1 MPFRSP
7 PRSDRSARASRSASR
22 ATGPHPHRGHGVRAF
37 LRSPWAASSSRAR
50 KLSAAPD
57 HSQRVELPR
66 PLRGPLGQ
74 VTSRLLLAVL
84 VLATAALIVYL
95 GRDGYTDGAGGE
107 MGLVDAVYYTT
118 VTLSTTGYGD
128 VVPTSESARLFN
140 IFLITPLRVLFLI
153 ILVGTTL
160 EVLTERTREQW
171 RLSRWRSSL
180 RDHTVIVGFGTKGR
194 SAAETLLTTGLRKDQ
209 MVVVDPS
216 PRVVEAANADGF
228 AGVVGDG
235 TRNDVLARALTD
247 RARQVV
253 IATQRDDTAVLV
265 TLSARQLNQG
275 VKIIAA
281 VREEENAPLLRQS
294 GADTVIL
301 SSSAAGRL
309 MGLSMLSPSAGAV
322 MEDLINQGTG
332 LMLTERPVTKA
343 EAGRSPRECPDL
355 VISVIRGHRLLDFDH
370 PEARKLQL
378 MDRLVVIRRSAGSPE
393 HAPAPQGPER
403 AERPAWPPRPSRT
416 VGSWRAPRDE
426 LGQEESVQREAAER
440 NRSSDTRDR
449 EPELREPERWDPPG
463 SRSGP
468 LTEPRQADRPPFDRR
483 DDRPDDRRES
493 RPDDRWGD
501 RRDDRGDPEP

>member
-1 MPFRSP
+1 MPFLSH
-7 PRSDRSARASRSASR
+7 PRSDRGARATRAATDNTRAPFRRAPGLRRALRAPWSTRASR
-22 ATGPHPHRGHGVRAF
+22 
-37 LRSPWAASSSRAR
+37 AR
-50 KLSAAPD
+50 QVQVAPENS
-57 HSQRVELPR
+57 HRVELPR

-74 VTSRLLLAVL
+74 VASRLLLATL
-84 VLATAALIVYL
+84 VLAASVLIVYL
-95 GRDGYTDGAGGE
+95 GRDGYTDNSGGQV
-107 MGLVDAVYYTT
+107 GFVDAMYYTT
-118 VTLSTTGYGD
+118 VSLSTTGYGD
-128 VVPTSESARLFN
+128 VVPSSDSARLLN
-140 IFLITPLRVLFLI
+140 TFLITPLRVLFLI

-171 RLSRWRSSL
+171 RLSRWRSAL
-180 RDHTVIVGFGTKGR
+180 RDHTIIVGFGTKGR
-194 SAAETLLTTGLRKDQ
+194 SAAETLLTTGLRKDRI
-209 MVVVDPS
+209 VVVDPS

-228 AGVVGDG
+228 AGVIGDG

-253 IATQRDDTAVLV
+253 IATQRDDSAVLV
-265 TLSARQLNQG
+265 TLSARQLNRG

-370 PEARKLQL
+370 PEAQKLQL
-378 MDRLVVIRRSAGSPE
+378 MDRLVVIRRSSISPE
-393 HAPAPQGPER
+393 REPDAQGRDR
-403 AERPAWPPRPSRT
+403 AERPPRPSRT

-426 LGQEESVQREAAER
+426 LGQDEAVQREAR
-440 NRSSDTRDR
+440 RRQDRSTDTRNGDPEGR
-449 EPELREPERWDPPG
+449 DPELR
-463 SRSGP
+463 
-468 LTEPRQADRPPFDRR
+468 
-483 DDRPDDRRES
+483 
-493 RPDDRWGD
+493 
-501 RRDDRGDPEP
+501 DPEQ